1 MRNSER
7 VTAPG
12 SEFERSLNRDLTCPI
27 PDNKRRFQSLRIHE
41 FLLQW
46 GLKGQ
51 EPVQMW
57 DWQNPSF
64 PSIPEVLESYIP
76 FSATL
81 VPI

>member
-12 SEFERSLNRDLTCPI
+12 SEFERSLNHDLACPK
-27 PDNKRRFQSLRIHE
+27 PDNKRRFQSLRIHK

-57 DWQNPSF
+57 DWQNFSF
-64 PSIPEVLESYIP
+64 PSIPEVLKSYTL